1 MSAPLFRQRRE
12 VHPSGYAAEVPAAVR
27 QQLSAFAARSIKFP
41 CYPEKIPWMLR
52 LSWTRTMVLACA
64 KWMSAKSF
72 KTEVMPKLVGFSRS
86 PPYLRSRSAERS
98 AAAFSPAT
106 KEWSYGGASG
116 PGSMSSRTV
125 TQMSRS
131 YGCSRKIRR
140 TSLYARS
147 FVSPFSAFPRAT
159 FLVSAFLNVRIC
171 ANHSALTSRWR
182 DGTGA
187 EGAAWAWDGHPLG
200 GMAKAPCLSIN

>member
-1 MSAPLFRQRRE
+1 MLPATGRIALDLHSRQTAWVAYFLRRARWHRSE
-12 VHPSGYAAEVPAAVR
+12 LGLIWPGPRPRAAKGDAWIWE
-27 QQLSAFAARSIKFP
+27 
-41 CYPEKIPWMLR
+41 
-52 LSWTRTMVLACA
+52 
-64 KWMSAKSF
+64 
-72 KTEVMPKLVGFSRS
+72 EVMPTLVGFGAFA
-86 PPYLRSRSAERS
+86 PYLRSRPAKKS
-98 AAAFSPAT
+98 AAAFFPAT
-106 KEWSYGGASG
+106 KGWSYGGASG
-116 PGSMSSRTV
+116 RASMSSRTV

-200 GMAKAPCLSIN
+200 GMAKAPCLSIRAHSFGFESGIPSAV